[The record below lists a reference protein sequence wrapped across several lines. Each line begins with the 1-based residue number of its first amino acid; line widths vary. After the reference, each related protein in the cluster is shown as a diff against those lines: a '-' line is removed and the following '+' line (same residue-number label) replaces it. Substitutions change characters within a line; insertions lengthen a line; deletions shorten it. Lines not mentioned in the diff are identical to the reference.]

1 MKKIIKKIIGALIL
15 LLFFGFW
22 FIRVVIEQGLIIA
35 ALSWIVTLVI
45 VFLLALAIHFLFE
58 D

>member
-15 LLFFGFW
+15 LLVFEFW
-22 FIRVVIEQGLIIA
+22 FISDFIEQGLIIA
-35 ALSWIVTLVI
+35 ALSWIVALII
-45 VFLLALAIHFLFE
+45 VFLLVLAIHFLFE

>member
-15 LLFFGFW
+15 LLFLGFL
-22 FIRVVIEQGLIIA
+22 FISDAIEQGIIIA
-35 ALSWIVTLVI
+35 ALSWIVALVI
-45 VFLLALAIHFLFE
+45 AFLLVLAIHFLFE

>member
-22 FIRVVIEQGLIIA
+22 FISDAIEQGLIIA
-35 ALSWIVTLVI
+35 ALSWIVALVI
-45 VFLLALAIHFLFE
+45 VFLLVLAIHFLFE

>member
-45 VFLLALAIHFLFE
+45 VFLLVLAIHFLFE
-58 D
+58 Y

>member
-15 LLFFGFW
+15 LLFFGFL
-22 FIRVVIEQGLIIA
+22 FISDVIEQGLIIT
-35 ALSWIVTLVI
+35 ALSWIVALVI
-45 VFLLALAIHFLFE
+45 VFLVVLAIHFLFE

>member
-15 LLFFGFW
+15 LLVFGSW
-22 FIRVVIEQGLIIA
+22 FISDVIEQGLIIA
-35 ALSWIVTLVI
+35 ALSWIVALVI
-45 VFLLALAIHFLFE
+45 VFLLVLAIHFLFE

>member
-15 LLFFGFW
+15 LLFFGFL
-22 FIRVVIEQGLIIA
+22 FISDVIEQGLIIA
-35 ALSWIVTLVI
+35 ALPWIVALVI
-45 VFLLALAIHFLFE
+45 VFLVVLAIHFLFE